1 MPYKYFESYCVVQMR
16 MKNEYFCWGYFFT
29 MKSTCYT
36 SQQDFGTRKVYCV
49 SNVTFH
55 AESKYAIK
63 IFPSPTVFFTM
74 AFLIIDFSEFL
85 VFSSVM
91 FLYMNKYF
99 KWFWT
104 EGGHIQFTVIISL
117 VVCGQ
122 TQEVNEIMRQMFI
135 HGALNL
141 ERLGRHG
148 TFKSWALC
156 LER

>member
-1 MPYKYFESYCVVQMR
+1 M
-16 MKNEYFCWGYFFT
+16 T
-29 MKSTCYT
+29 
-36 SQQDFGTRKVYCV
+36 
-49 SNVTFH
+49 
-55 AESKYAIK
+55 
-63 IFPSPTVFFTM
+63 
-74 AFLIIDFSEFL
+74 FLIIDFSQFL
-85 VFSSVM
+85 VFSSVI

-104 EGGHIQFTVIISL
+104 EGGHIQFTVIVSL

-122 TQEVNEIMRQMFI
+122 TQEVNEIMRQTLI